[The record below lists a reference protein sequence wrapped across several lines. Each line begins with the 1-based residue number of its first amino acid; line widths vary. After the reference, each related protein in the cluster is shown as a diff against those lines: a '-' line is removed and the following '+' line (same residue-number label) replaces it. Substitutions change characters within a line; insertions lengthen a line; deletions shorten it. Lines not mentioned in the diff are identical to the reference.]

1 MHLFI
6 LSSSFIQQI
15 PKKNTI
21 HICNNGDK
29 IIIVLPFSKVNQGVN
44 LFIKLNQ
51 KYRQTP
57 TTEFILVPKLKC
69 LFLQIIETVDL
80 TNIFCTLKMDG
91 LKFEVATI

>member
-6 LSSSFIQQI
+6 LSSSFIRQI

-57 TTEFILVPKLKC
+57 TTEFILVLKC
-69 LFLQIIETVDL
+69 LFLPIIETVDV
-80 TNIFCTLKMDG
+80 TNIICTLKMDG